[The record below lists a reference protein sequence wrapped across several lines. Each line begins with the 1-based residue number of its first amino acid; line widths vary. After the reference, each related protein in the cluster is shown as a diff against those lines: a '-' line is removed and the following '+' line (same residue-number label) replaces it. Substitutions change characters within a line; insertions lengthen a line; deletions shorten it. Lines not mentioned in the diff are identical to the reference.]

1 MNTQFVNNQLA
12 QMPVEILG
20 KFADVT
26 CNGISL
32 PFFNRIVVD
41 ENEK

>member
-20 KFADVT
+20 KFANAAF
-26 CNGISL
+26 NGISL
-32 PFFNRIVVD
+32 PIFNCIAVD
-41 ENEK
+41 ETER